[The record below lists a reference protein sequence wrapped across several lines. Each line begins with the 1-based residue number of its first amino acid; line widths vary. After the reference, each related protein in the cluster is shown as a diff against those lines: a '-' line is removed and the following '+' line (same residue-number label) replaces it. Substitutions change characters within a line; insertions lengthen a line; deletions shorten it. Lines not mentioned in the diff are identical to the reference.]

1 MKTHFKS
8 LLATALMA
16 TAGFASYAQTADMPA
31 PSATRMQNAGAA
43 GPGGHMGKMGKMNP
57 ERRQAMMAKHLET
70 LKAKLKIT
78 AAQEAAWSSF
88 TASMQPP
95 ASMAQARPDRAA
107 LEKLTTPERIDKMR
121 SLRNQRM
128 TDMQAAM
135 DKRDDAI
142 KTFYA
147 ALAPEQQ
154 KVFDAEHA
162 RMGKRRGAG
171 HGMHGDQALDVPS
184 R

>member
-1 MKTHFKS
+1 METHFKS

-43 GPGGHMGKMGKMNP
+43 GPGGHMGKMNP
-57 ERRQAMMAKHLET
+57 ERRQAMMAKHLKA
-70 LKAKLKIT
+70 LKTKLKIT
-78 AAQEAAWSSF
+78 AAQEPAWTSF
-88 TASMQPP
+88 TAAMQPP
-95 ASMAQARPDRAA
+95 ASMAQPRPDRAA

-142 KTFYA
+142 KNFYA
-147 ALAPEQQ
+147 VLAPEQQ

-162 RMGKRRGAG
+162 RMGQRGGAG
-171 HGMHGDQALDVPS
+171 HGMHGDRALDEPS